1 MGLKGVKYE
10 RRSTLKSCSM
20 NLNSTWDEVKSKI
33 ASAFDMEVTAYLI
46 EGSSLIA
53 NSELV
58 QDESIPTLKKY
69 LYHHKCVLG
78 HTVFVLYAPEAED
91 EGK

>member
-10 RRSTLKSCSM
+10 RRSTLKSYSM
-20 NLNSTWDEVKSKI
+20 NLNSTWGEI
-33 ASAFDMEVTAYLI
+33 ASAFDLEVTAYLI

-58 QDESIPTLKKY
+58 QGESIPTLKKY
-69 LYHHKCVLG
+69 LYHRKCVLG

-91 EGK
+91 KGK